1 MRHYLFYI
9 LVLLISLPVKAFET
23 KNLQVSLLTVMPR
36 SNEVYTIYGHTALRI
51 YDPEQQIDAVFNWG
65 TFDFNAPYFLYRFIK
80 GETDYFL
87 SVTDYEHFLYAY
99 SHGDATVVEQILNI
113 TPEGK
118 EKLFQILSLNLR
130 PENVM
135 YRYNFLFDNCTT
147 RIRDIIENCTGQ
159 SLTYPEQTKE
169 TTFRKLIHSCTK
181 PYPWMTFGIDLL
193 IGSGADS
200 VIHFRQELFLPLHLK
215 KALDRSFLPHSTPV
229 VISEKQ
235 VLTNASKDTSKLN
248 FGDSPLVIGCIIFL
262 VYLIISWAGWT
273 KKRRLN
279 VVFAPLFFA
288 AGAAGCLI
296 GFVTLFSDHPCTSPN
311 WNLLWLHPFHW
322 IAFSECFFKKTYPFL
337 FGYHTINLGL
347 LFIVLIAW
355 HWLPQ
360 VLNTANIPYILCLGL
375 ASGYKLLLFGRYHTK
390 FGCNNR

>member
-9 LVLLISLPVKAFET
+9 LVLLISLPAKAFET
-23 KNLQVSLLTVMPR
+23 KKLQVSLLTIMPR
-36 SNEVYTIYGHTALRI
+36 PDEVYTVYGHTALRL
-51 YDPEQQIDAVFNWG
+51 YDPEQQTDAVFNWG
-65 TFDFNAPYFLYRFIK
+65 TFDFNASHFLYRFVK

-87 SVTDYEHFLYAY
+87 SVTDYKHFLYTY
-99 SHGDATVVEQILNI
+99 SHGNATVVEQILDI

-118 EKLFQILSLNLR
+118 EKLFQILALNIQ

-147 RIRDIIENCTGQ
+147 RVRDIIENCTGQ
-159 SLTYPEQTKE
+159 SLVYPEQIEK

-200 VIHFRQELFLPLHLK
+200 LIHFRQELFLPLHLK
-215 KALDRSFLPHSTPV
+215 KALDQSLVQASTPI
-229 VISEKQ
+229 VISEERI
-235 VLTNASKDTSKLN
+235 LTAVFKDTPKLN
-248 FGDSPLVIGCIIFL
+248 FWASPLVTGFLIFSF
-262 VYLIISWAGWT
+262 YLLITWAGWI
-273 KKRRLN
+273 KKRQLKGI
-279 VVFAPLFFA
+279 FAPLFFA

-296 GFVTLFSDHPCTSPN
+296 GFVTLFSYHPCTSPN

-322 IAFSECFFKKTYPFL
+322 IAFAGYFFKKTYPFL
-337 FGYHTINLGL
+337 FWYHTINLIL
-347 LFIVLIAW
+347 LSAVLIGW

-360 VLNTANIPYILCLGL
+360 TLNTADIPYILCLGL
-375 ASGYKLLLFGRYHTK
+375 ASGYSLSMRLSAQTL
-390 FGCNNR
+390 NSLAVS